1 MKVIGAGLPRTGTLT
16 QKMALEM
23 LGLGP
28 CYHMVNVLADL
39 DEADLWARALEG
51 EQIWDEVFD
60 GFQSTVDW
68 PGGYFY
74 EALAERYPEAKVVL
88 SVRDKRR
95 WAESMHETVWAV
107 RNGDSLTR
115 LLSDARAHID
125 PEWAAF
131 LGMIDSLLWRGEG
144 TFALAPES
152 MEALI
157 ETAEAHEQKVRAAIP
172 PSACWSGTCAKDGNR
187 CAPSLS
193 FRCRR
198 SSCRTSTT
206 APSSSG
212 GSPTA
217 RLPRCSSGEQ
227 PRRRRTARSRARSP
241 RRSASRSPK
250 DRRARLRPSPRRP
263 EQEAAARAGDA
274 HLAVRSIL
282 LARVAALCGLL
293 RWPFDEQQDLWRVAG
308 PLDEL
313 DVSRAGQVAPAGRF
327 HQRRRSRDVLP
338 HP

>member
-172 PSACWSGTCAKDGNR
+172 PERLLVWDVREGWEPLCSFLELPVPEVELPHINDRAEFLGRIADGTIAALQQWR
-187 CAPSLS
+187 
-193 FRCRR
+193 
-198 SSCRTSTT
+198 
-206 APSSSG
+206 
-212 GSPTA
+212 
-217 RLPRCSSGEQ
+217 
-227 PRRRRTARSRARSP
+227 
-241 RRSASRSPK
+241 
-250 DRRARLRPSPRRP
+250 
-263 EQEAAARAGDA
+263 AAAT
-274 HLAVRSIL
+274 
-282 LARVAALCGLL
+282 AADGEVESPEPSAE
-293 RWPFDEQQDLWRVAG
+293 R
-308 PLDEL
+308 
-313 DVSRAGQVAPAGRF
+313 
-327 HQRRRSRDVLP
+327 
-338 HP
+338 